1 MRFSERDLVNHF
13 KGQSREIKRFI
24 LDALRNGVTSDPE
37 NKLMDFI
44 DLSGRGKER
53 PLSYS
58 TIEKTFY
65 SFFVYQEVLGTP
77 LNYRMEEGENPRD
90 LERRKFFDL

>member
-1 MRFSERDLVNHF
+1 
-13 KGQSREIKRFI
+13 
-24 LDALRNGVTSDPE
+24 
-37 NKLMDFI
+37 MDFI

-65 SFFVYQEVLGTP
+65 SFFVYQEVLETP
-77 LNYRMEEGENPRD
+77 LDYRMEDGENPRD
-90 LERRKFFDL
+90 LERRQILRLMNLIAQEIYIRAPRTMTLWRRDRELARDRRAFSRTI